1 MHHRHSND
9 SLLLSLMFVLAVHA
23 TLKFLA
29 VVVTEVDR
37 REAASPF
44 LKANPRWIEDVEVNR
59 LALHMCD
66 ALDGGWKS
74 QTHMRTASEQ
84 TSL

>member
-1 MHHRHSND
+1 MAAHHAPSRK
-9 SLLLSLMFVLAVHA
+9 ARA
-23 TLKFLA
+23 A
-29 VVVTEVDR
+29 IGVTEVDR
-37 REAASPF
+37 KEVAFPLF
-44 LKANPRWIEDVEVNR
+44 KANPRRMEDIEVNR

-66 ALDGGWKS
+66 ALDGDWKS

>member
-29 VVVTEVDR
+29 VVVTQRTQHPETHSACVDHVHG
-37 REAASPF
+37 
-44 LKANPRWIEDVEVNR
+44 PRAVLR
-59 LALHMCD
+59 AL
-66 ALDGGWKS
+66 S
-74 QTHMRTASEQ
+74 IS
-84 TSL
+84 SVS

>member
-1 MHHRHSND
+1 MAAHHAQSHKSR
-9 SLLLSLMFVLAVHA
+9 AA
-23 TLKFLA
+23 IG
-29 VVVTEVDR
+29 VTKVNC

-44 LKANPRWIEDVEVNR
+44 FKANPRWIEDIGVHR

-66 ALDGGWKS
+66 ALDGGWQR
-74 QTHMRTASEQ
+74 QTHMCTASEQ

>member
-1 MHHRHSND
+1 MAS
-9 SLLLSLMFVLAVHA
+9 M
-23 TLKFLA
+23 LKTSRRSII
-29 VVVTEVDR
+29 VNR

-44 LKANPRWIEDVEVNR
+44 FMANPRWTEDVEVNR

-74 QTHMRTASEQ
+74 QTHLCTASKQ

>member
-1 MHHRHSND
+1 M
-9 SLLLSLMFVLAVHA
+9 
-23 TLKFLA
+23 
-29 VVVTEVDR
+29 VDR
-37 REAASPF
+37 REAACPF
-44 LKANPRWIEDVEVNR
+44 FMANPCWIEDVEVNR

-74 QTHMRTASEQ
+74 QTHLCTASKQ